1 MFKNAIDY
9 MIEMIFTG
17 YLDSVSNSLTKNIFT
32 GSFAEAWG
40 FVSDV
45 MNELLIPIGI
55 YLMVIYF
62 IASLIDKSSSGQL
75 NFEVFFKCFIQLV
88 VAALLVTNLI
98 PLVNLIL
105 SVGHS
110 LILQLG
116 DLGSIKD
123 TVSVAEDVKKLLWAD
138 GDGFKVQI
146 KYFFPM
152 IVPFLFSYIV
162 RWGILLISY
171 TRVIEL
177 MVVTMFM
184 PLCMGD
190 IFTEGIH
197 GAAMRNIKR
206 LFAVSLQGFGVYATC
221 VLFTFIQKGFITQAG
236 VFEMIGTTVVLGAA
250 CLATC
255 FKILPMIKDALG
267 VH

>member
-1 MFKNAIDY
+1 MFKDLINGWIDIIY
-9 MIEMIFTG
+9 AG
-17 YLDSVSNSLTKNIFT
+17 YLDSVSESLTKNIFS
-32 GSFAEAWG
+32 GSFADAWA

-45 MNELLIPIGI
+45 MNDLLIPIGI

-105 SVGHS
+105 SIGHS
-110 LILQLG
+110 LIIQLSE
-116 DLGSIKD
+116 LESIKD
-123 TVSVAEDVKKLLWAD
+123 STIIADEIKKAIWAD
-138 GDGFKVQI
+138 GDGLGRQLALFGQLI
-146 KYFFPM
+146 IPT
-152 IVPFLFSYIV
+152 LFSFIV

-221 VLFTFIQKGFITQAG
+221 VLFTYIQKGFIAESGWWEITG
-236 VFEMIGTTVVLGAA
+236 VTIVLGAA